1 MFFTKKCNYFSRAT
15 RWNHPF
21 LSQPPLKGCFGTLK
35 LTDGFYWHWLYLNN
49 NWPRGDYKELVELLI
64 IYLGGKIYNF
74 KFRITGAD
82 HHAIWMSKIIY
93 CLKISLLIN
102 QYKLDDESKAKL
114 LECAKF
120 QSIIYCK
127 YWFMTPFAAAAPLL
141 DLEFYGKLLKW
152 RTVSPTQAFYLMKLA
167 RKHHWYITPKL
178 VTLSLFD
185 QGFQHR

>member
-1 MFFTKKCNYFSRAT
+1 M
-15 RWNHPF
+15 
-21 LSQPPLKGCFGTLK
+21 LKEAKDVLDWANK
-35 LTDGFYWHWLYLNN
+35 EYLNN

-82 HHAIWMSKIIY
+82 HHARWMSKIIY

-152 RTVSPTQAFYLMKLA
+152 RTVSPTQAFYLRRLA

>member
-1 MFFTKKCNYFSRAT
+1 M
-15 RWNHPF
+15 
-21 LSQPPLKGCFGTLK
+21 LKEAKDVLDWANK
-35 LTDGFYWHWLYLNN
+35 EYLNN
-49 NWPRGDYKELVELLI
+49 NWPHGDYKELVELLI

-82 HHAIWMSKIIY
+82 HHARWMSKIIY

-127 YWFMTPFAAAAPLL
+127 YWFMGFNLICRLNLFAKK
-141 DLEFYGKLLKW
+141 KLQTNQNISNL
-152 RTVSPTQAFYLMKLA
+152 
-167 RKHHWYITPKL
+167 IC
-178 VTLSLFD
+178 
-185 QGFQHR
+185 